1 MTAPYKQRMWAV
13 SDPFW
18 GEPYLLPTTF
28 RESADAAQKAFLTN
42 PDFGINHGGS
52 QYPLPDGTPADW
64 ARAYENRYRLVAI
77 YVDGSIIHITEEE
90 LK

>member
-28 RESADAAQKAFLTN
+28 RESAAGAQKAFLTN

-52 QYPLPDGTPADW
+52 QYPLPDGTKGDW
-64 ARAYENRYRLVAI
+64 DRAYKDGYRVVKVEI
-77 YVDGSIIHITEEE
+77 DGTEIKITEE
-90 LK
+90 